1 MPGEPRPQ
9 AKWSFEM
16 TLESQVL
23 NEGGESVL
31 VLSLDEERVL
41 LEDVQLICS
50 QYLCSWYIC
59 TACRKSCCSRIGLQL
74 LALQVQIQFVSS
86 LSHKDGSPCSTAVF
100 ILRSPKQ

>member
-1 MPGEPRPQ
+1 
-9 AKWSFEM
+9 M

-23 NEGGESVL
+23 NEDGESIL

-50 QYLCSWYIC
+50 QSLCSWYIC

-74 LALQVQIQFVSS
+74 LALQVQIQFVP
-86 LSHKDGSPCSTAVF
+86 PCLTRMDPLVA
-100 ILRSPKQ
+100 L